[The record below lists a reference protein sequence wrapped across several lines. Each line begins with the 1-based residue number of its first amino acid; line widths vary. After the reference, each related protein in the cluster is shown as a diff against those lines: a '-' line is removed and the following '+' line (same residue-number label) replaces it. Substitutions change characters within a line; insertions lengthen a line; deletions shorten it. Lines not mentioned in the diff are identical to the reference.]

1 MLEMAKQLGIP
12 INPEN
17 LVQAGYKALSVQA
30 TEKGIVIRNLRD
42 VEHLREDG
50 ARLIRIGEHF
60 GVSIDPKFKAISDAY
75 RI

>member
-1 MLEMAKQLGIP
+1 MLELTKQSGIP

-30 TEKGIVIRNLRD
+30 TEKGIVVRD
-42 VEHLREDG
+42 LRENG
-50 ARLIRIGEHF
+50 AILIRIGEHF